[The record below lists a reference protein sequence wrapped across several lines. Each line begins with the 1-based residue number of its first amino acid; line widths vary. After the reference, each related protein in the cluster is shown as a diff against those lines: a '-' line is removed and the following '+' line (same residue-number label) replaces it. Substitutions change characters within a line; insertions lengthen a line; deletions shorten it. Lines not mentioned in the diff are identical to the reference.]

1 MSTKIRNYVEVL
13 FSDIPRTKK
22 SQELKEE
29 ILANVTERFNAYIA
43 QGKTENQAYSLAVS
57 EMGDID
63 EMLQSIAPD
72 RELKPK
78 IDAYRVKRAKNTA
91 IAVSLYI
98 IGMAFLILFG
108 GLPTM
113 LDMDILEDTGGIIGL
128 IVLLV
133 FSAIATA
140 MLVYTYLAV
149 PQDIEPYLRERQKDD
164 YDLGR
169 VSEQKRML
177 FKSVSSLLWLAI
189 TIIYLLVSFTTGAW
203 HISWIIFLIGSFV
216 QQSIRTFMMIDSDKE

>member
-1 MSTKIRNYVEVL
+1 
-13 FSDIPRTKK
+13 
-22 SQELKEE
+22 
-29 ILANVTERFNAYIA
+29 
-43 QGKTENQAYSLAVS
+43 
-57 EMGDID
+57 
-63 EMLQSIAPD
+63 
-72 RELKPK
+72 
-78 IDAYRVKRAKNTA
+78 
-91 IAVSLYI
+91 
-98 IGMAFLILFG
+98 
-108 GLPTM
+108 
-113 LDMDILEDTGGIIGL
+113 
-128 IVLLV
+128 
-133 FSAIATA
+133 
-140 MLVYTYLAV
+140 V

>member
-1 MSTKIRNYVEVL
+1 
-13 FSDIPRTKK
+13 
-22 SQELKEE
+22 
-29 ILANVTERFNAYIA
+29 
-43 QGKTENQAYSLAVS
+43 
-57 EMGDID
+57 MGDID